1 MYPMEKMHANLREC
15 MNYLIQLFYKT
26 DKRYSCTRSKIS
38 KLLSILAFKYAVYSI
53 QLFDEKIFRY
63 DECGTIINDI
73 EAWADREVYFCCS
86 YDKLEKSIS
95 QENLNENVDIPPYY
109 QEISSLSSEL
119 KEAIEYVFFA
129 FGAYSTTELSEL
141 LNPIVE
147 YKGICRPDGSI
158 ELNEIIWLRHKLP
171 GNKVLDHIFYR

>member
-63 DECGTIINDI
+63 
-73 EAWADREVYFCCS
+73 S
-86 YDKLEKSIS
+86 KSK
-95 QENLNENVDIPPYY
+95 QQDL
-109 QEISSLSSEL
+109 
-119 KEAIEYVFFA
+119 
-129 FGAYSTTELSEL
+129 
-141 LNPIVE
+141 
-147 YKGICRPDGSI
+147 
-158 ELNEIIWLRHKLP
+158 
-171 GNKVLDHIFYR
+171 